1 LGLLVCV
8 SLVLGY
14 ALDAADGQLARLR
27 GGGSVTGEWLDH
39 MVDSAKITSVHLA
52 VLLTA
57 FRHFGLPAVAMLVPL
72 AFVLV
77 SNVHFFGMILVDH
90 LIRLHQG
97 SGVAAPPSR
106 TAGSPVLTV
115 LKVPLDYGFLCLVF
129 VLLGAPR
136 VFFAVYAVLLA
147 GWAAYLV
154 LALLKWRGDLA
165 GLERLPS
172 TAAHEN

>member
-1 LGLLVCV
+1 
-8 SLVLGY
+8 
-14 ALDAADGQLARLR
+14 
-27 GGGSVTGEWLDH
+27 
-39 MVDSAKITSVHLA
+39 
-52 VLLTA
+52 
-57 FRHFGLPAVAMLVPL
+57 
-72 AFVLV
+72 
-77 SNVHFFGMILVDH
+77 
-90 LIRLHQG
+90 
-97 SGVAAPPSR
+97 
-106 TAGSPVLTV
+106 V

-129 VLLGAPR
+129 LLLGSPR